1 MFWCYRNCRAF
12 LVTSRVE
19 ACPNIALEAMAQ
31 GCVSICT
38 ENPPLPEF
46 FGNATIYYAAGNR
59 ESLLDALS
67 RMESL
72 GDKGRAAISEAAI
85 ARARQFSWE
94 KTTEGTVRELRK
106 AVTARRAK

>member
-1 MFWCYRNCRAF
+1 
-12 LVTSRVE
+12 
-19 ACPNIALEAMAQ
+19 
-31 GCVSICT
+31 
-38 ENPPLPEF
+38 
-46 FGNATIYYAAGNR
+46 
-59 ESLLDALS
+59 
-67 RMESL
+67 MESL